1 MTGNIL
7 IIEDEK
13 DLAELLIDYLE
24 PEGFRVR
31 ICSDGQSGLEA
42 ALEEDWNLILLD
54 LMLPRRDGFSVL
66 RNLREARDIPVL
78 LLTALGSDS
87 DKIRGL
93 GLGADDYITKP
104 FSPAELTARIKSH
117 LNRYNRLTSKSV
129 TPQQAEHHNQSF
141 EDKNSPTDTQTN
153 QPKGLWITDGPIR
166 YSPTAKRVEIRQ
178 EEVTLTAK
186 EIELLD
192 LFIQAP
198 DRVFSKDELFDR
210 LWGHNHYG
218 DQSTVTVH
226 IRRLREK
233 IEVDPAHPTKLV
245 TVWGMGYRWQAG

>member
-1 MTGNIL
+1 MTRRIL

-13 DLAELLIDYLE
+13 DLSDLLLDYLQ
-24 PEGFRVR
+24 PEGFELKV
-31 ICSDGQSGLEA
+31 CADGEAGLTA

-54 LMLPRRDGFSVL
+54 LMLPKRDGFSVL
-66 RNLREARDIPVL
+66 RNLREMRDIPVL
-78 LLTALGSDS
+78 VLTALGSDG

-117 LNRYNRLTSKSV
+117 LNRYARLTGKHGTSEEAS
-129 TPQQAEHHNQSF
+129 QE
-141 EDKNSPTDTQTN
+141 SPG
-153 QPKGLWITDGPIR
+153 GLWITDGPIR
-166 YSPTAKRVEIRQ
+166 YNPTAKRVQ
-178 EEVTLTAK
+178 VNEVDVNLTAK

-192 LFIQAP
+192 LFIHTP
-198 DRVFSKDELFDR
+198 DRVYSKEELFDR

-233 IEVDPAHPTKLV
+233 IEMNPANPIKLV

>member
-1 MTGNIL
+1 MNQRIL

-13 DLAELLIDYLE
+13 DLAELLMDYLKPDGFE
-24 PEGFRVR
+24 IRVCTNGEEGL
-31 ICSDGQSGLEA
+31 QA
-42 ALEEDWNLILLD
+42 ALEEHWHLILLD
-54 LMLPRRDGFSVL
+54 VMLPGQDGFSVL
-66 RNLREARDIPVL
+66 RNLRQARDIPVL

-117 LNRYNRLTSKSV
+117 LNRYTRLTGKRQDQDQEDDQNHTQQTRKSDG
-129 TPQQAEHHNQSF
+129 A
-141 EDKNSPTDTQTN
+141 
-153 QPKGLWITDGPIR
+153 WITDGPVR
-166 YSPTAKRVEIRQ
+166 FNPVAKRVQIRGD
-178 EEVTLTAK
+178 EVNLTAK

-192 LFIQAP
+192 LFIHSP
-198 DRVFSKDELFDR
+198 DRVYSKEELFDR

-233 IEVDPAHPTKLV
+233 IERDPASPAKLV
-245 TVWGMGYRWQAG
+245 TVWGMGYRWQTG